1 MCTARTPTLTWA
13 NVNNDSKTVH
23 LFTSEQLK

>member
-1 MCTARTPTLTWA
+1 MCTARTPALTWA
-13 NVNNDSKTVH
+13 KDGDGGKTVH